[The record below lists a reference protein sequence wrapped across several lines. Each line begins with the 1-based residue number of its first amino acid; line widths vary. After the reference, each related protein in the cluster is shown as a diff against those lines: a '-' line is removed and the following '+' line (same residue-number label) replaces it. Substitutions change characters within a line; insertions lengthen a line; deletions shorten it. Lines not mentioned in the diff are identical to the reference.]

1 MTPARAPALALVCAL
16 DWARLL
22 KEDFGVDA
30 GVKWPNDVWVGEKKL
45 AGVLAEMSSE
55 SDRIHWLVLG
65 VGVNANNAPPS
76 KSAISAVSLRGI
88 FGRNVSRRE
97 LLSGWLRRFRKSYS
111 VYQREGFLPFR
122 EAYTDLA
129 VLNGRQISFDAEDR
143 DVSGIVRGV
152 DDEGRLMVQTADGPG
167 VLAGGEIHL
176 SVERR

>member
-1 MTPARAPALALVCAL
+1 MTPARVPALALVAAL
-16 DWARLL
+16 DWARFL
-22 KEDFGVDA
+22 KADFGVDA
-30 GVKWPNDVWVGEKKL
+30 GVKWPNDVWFNGKKL

-55 SDRIHWLVLG
+55 VDRIHWLVLG

-76 KSAISAVSLRGI
+76 KGLVPAVSLRGI
-88 FGRNVSRRE
+88 LGRNISRRE
-97 LLSGWLRRFRKSYS
+97 LLAGWLRRFRKSYS

-122 EAYTDLA
+122 SAYTDFA
-129 VLNGRQISFDAEDR
+129 VLNGRRISLDAESR

-152 DDEGRLMVQTADGPG
+152 DDEGRLMVQTADGPV